1 MKHTFAKFA
10 LAAFGLA
17 GAAAGQAAV
26 ALSPRTSRDFEWILP
41 QPVWRSTTTGI
52 GLAHAGGEEF
62 RAARD
67 GLTLR
72 VDTDGDGALD
82 LTSKGETHHV
92 VLRGKRADGRP
103 LAYALVV
110 RTGAHSDK
118 IYYACRT
125 TLTGTVNGARVHVID
140 QNCNGVLG
148 EVGLDAFAVE
158 PSLAAVP
165 LSRVVNVA
173 GQLYELEVT
182 PDGTS
187 AKFTPYAGLAGTLDV
202 RSGLAVVGELRAAV
216 VSNLDGTLAFDVTG
230 HKPVRVPTGEY
241 VFSSGV
247 AVKGVQTGRL
257 RKGRMESIVVTPEAT
272 AKLNWGAPLRA
283 EFSTSRTGDKITIGS
298 TVRYFGRA
306 GEEWLPDTLY
316 ARTPQIRVFDA
327 GEKIG
332 SKPFET
338 C

>member
-1 MKHTFAKFA
+1 MKPPFPRPVWATLCLVSVAVSQATIA
-10 LAAFGLA
+10 LT
-17 GAAAGQAAV
+17 
-26 ALSPRTSRDFEWILP
+26 PRTSRDFEWILP

-72 VDTDGDGALD
+72 VDTDGDGVFD
-82 LTSKGETHHV
+82 LTCKGETHHV
-92 VLRGKRADGRP
+92 VLRGKRADGQR
-103 LAYALVV
+103 LACALEV

-125 TLTGTVNGARVHVID
+125 TLSGSFAGARVHVID

-173 GQLYELEVT
+173 GQLYELEVAA
-182 PDGTS
+182 DGMRAT
-187 AKFTPYAGLAGTLDV
+187 FTPYGGPAGTLDV
-202 RSGLAVVGELRAAV
+202 RSGLTVVGELRAAV

-230 HKPVRVPTGEY
+230 NKPVRVPTGEY
-241 VFSSGV
+241 VFSSGL
-247 AVKGVQTGRL
+247 AVKGVQNGRL
-257 RKGRMESIVVTPEAT
+257 RKGRMEPIVVAPDAT
-272 AKLNWGAPLRA
+272 AKLTWGAPLRA
-283 EFSTSRTGDKITIGS
+283 EFSTSRVGDKVTVGS

-306 GEEWLPDTLY
+306 GEEWLPDLLY

-327 GEKIG
+327 GEKVAG
-332 SKPFET
+332 KPFET